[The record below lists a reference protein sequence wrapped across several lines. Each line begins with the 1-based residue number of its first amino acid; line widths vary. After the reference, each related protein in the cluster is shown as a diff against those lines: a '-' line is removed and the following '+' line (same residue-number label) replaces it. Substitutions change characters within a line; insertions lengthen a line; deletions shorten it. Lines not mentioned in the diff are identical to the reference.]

1 MDGTISFLDETE
13 TLAYFVSAIDSGVW
27 FSNYVFFFNYLS
39 GK

>member
-1 MDGTISFLDETE
+1 MDGTISSLYETGV
-13 TLAYFVSAIDSGVW
+13 YFVSAIDSGVW